1 MLHDIPT
8 LTELAVMTLYSQAV
22 THPYMRT
29 VRGPRSKNIN
39 ILDLGDFHTK
49 VKTFCQTIIEQP
61 EYLASSDAT
70 PELGSLDGQDWER
83 PEAIDAVKQLIPR
96 LPDLSECLVAFF
108 TGALR
113 TWIRFTA
120 EFAPGGVIDLSTV
133 KERELAWMPPTSD
146 ANEGILGSFRVGMR
160 DTPTMTQHQWNA
172 QATFQYNGTQ
182 AFMDAAFDGLD
193 HVYLMRM
200 AQKWDASGMET
211 KRRKAQVKFDLRVA
225 QMQREK
231 DAMKRQREISTLTA
245 YLDVVLFSSETD
257 LEAKGITARKIDEQ
271 LDLLQNFGGDNQLP
285 KTKKARGL
293 KPEKVKLLREA
304 LLHYEKRV
312 SDGGETIFHAIRRR
326 LTVLESENM
335 EVVADWCDE
344 EEEEMGDEN

>member
-1 MLHDIPT
+1 MWVCVIST
-8 LTELAVMTLYSQAV
+8 
-22 THPYMRT
+22 
-29 VRGPRSKNIN
+29 
-39 ILDLGDFHTK
+39 
-49 VKTFCQTIIEQP
+49 
-61 EYLASSDAT
+61 YLALYNFNANPLLSS
-70 PELGSLDGQDWER
+70 
-83 PEAIDAVKQLIPR
+83 
-96 LPDLSECLVAFF
+96 
-108 TGALR
+108 
-113 TWIRFTA
+113 
-120 EFAPGGVIDLSTV
+120 
-133 KERELAWMPPTSD
+133 PPT
-146 ANEGILGSFRVGMR
+146 A
-160 DTPTMTQHQWNA
+160 
-172 QATFQYNGTQ
+172 
-182 AFMDAAFDGLD
+182 
-193 HVYLMRM
+193 
-200 AQKWDASGMET
+200 
-211 KRRKAQVKFDLRVA
+211 RVA

-304 LLHYEKRV
+304 LLRYEKRV